1 MENSMRSI
9 VNDRDLD
16 YYEKQLNK
24 ISYDKFPEDLTS
36 KSIFGHYM
44 TSCKG
49 KLVKVEICGG
59 GCMQIKVGMLL
70 DVGADYIVIKVGNS
84 CVSTAIPTVNIHSIT
99 FVHNND
105 RKQIAKY

>member
-1 MENSMRSI
+1 MDGNIRSI

-16 YYEKQLNK
+16 YYEKRLNK
-24 ISYDKFPEDLTS
+24 ISYENVSEDITS

-59 GCMQIKVGMLL
+59 GCMQTKIGMLL
-70 DVGADYIVIKVGNS
+70 DVGADYIVIREGNA
-84 CVSTAIPTVNIHSIT
+84 CVSTAIPVANIHSIT

-105 RKQIAKY
+105 KRQLSR